1 MAEQDKMTQEEFE
14 AVILEALQA
23 PRPSAKE
30 LRELLDEA
38 KRKTDEAREK
48 GLPLTYPPRRDSK

>member
-1 MAEQDKMTQEEFE
+1 MAEQEQMTDEEFQ
-14 AVILEALQA
+14 AAMTEALQA
-23 PRPSAKE
+23 QRPSAKE

-38 KRKTDEAREK
+38 ERRGEKARKK